1 MEISQVLMVSKES
14 DGMGSSLE
22 LMSPM
27 VEGTNDGKQL
37 MIIDVVIPFGWDES
51 LRKVHTGVKIA
62 ILVPLHEGSPAG
74 KEGCI
79 SHDNE
84 WAMDIRKMEHQGSLE
99 FSQKGVKSSLGVR
112 VPGPRLVLLC

>member
-37 MIIDVVIPFGWDES
+37 MIIVLRGLRNQISSSAHSSVVRGHVE
-51 LRKVHTGVKIA
+51 LRT
-62 ILVPLHEGSPAG
+62 LGSFTSG
-74 KEGCI
+74 DK
-79 SHDNE
+79 
-84 WAMDIRKMEHQGSLE
+84 
-99 FSQKGVKSSLGVR
+99 KSM
-112 VPGPRLVLLC
+112 RLKSY